1 MLDYKPNMVLTS
13 DKEYKVVGTRPV
25 RHDGADKVTGLA
37 RYSAD
42 LNLPGMLYG
51 KVLRSPHAHA
61 RIKSIDTGKAEAM
74 PGVRAVITGADIVE
88 PAGRASDLAEG
99 AMINFK
105 FLSNNVMAQDKALY
119 KGHAIAAVAAVSA
132 HIAEEALAQI
142 DVEYEAL
149 PPVMHAREAMAE
161 GATLVHERLAALNTA
176 ATRAGGVLDD
186 DDASA
191 GTNIANHFEFRRGD
205 LDAGF
210 AAADEVV
217 ERSVSTS
224 AVHQG
229 YIEPHSGTAM
239 WHDDGSLT
247 VWSSSQGHFTVRDH
261 TARLVGV
268 PVSKVKAIPMEIG
281 GGFGAK
287 LAVYM
292 EPLAAL
298 LARKAHAPVKVAM
311 SRTEV
316 FEATG
321 PTSGTEISCR
331 IGATNDGKIT
341 AAEVRL
347 IFEAGAFPGSPVPG
361 AANCVLAAYD
371 IDNTCIEGYDIVVNR
386 PKTAAYRAPG
396 SPAAAYCVEVALD
409 ELAGKL
415 GIDPVDL
422 RLMNSAK
429 EGTRRPTGPLTPKV
443 GYIETLEAT
452 KAHPHYAAAL
462 EHKGGDG
469 KRYGRG
475 VAAGFWGN
483 NTGPSAAVAL
493 VNPDGTVTLTEGSPD
508 IGGTRASVSQQ
519 LAETLG
525 IPVEDVRPQI
535 GDTDSIG
542 FTSNTGGSSVT
553 FKTGFAAYTAAQDV
567 KQQMMARAARIWEVE
582 PEDVLYEDGVLKH
595 RADDQLQMTFRQLA
609 ARQVPTGGPIV
620 GRGGVNPGGAGPCI
634 GVHIVDVAVDEDTG
648 KVDIVRYTAVQDAG
662 KAIHPSYVEGQIQGG
677 AVQGIGWA
685 LNEEYYIND
694 AGHMVNSSFLDY
706 RMPTSLDLPM
716 IDTCIVEVD
725 NPNHPYGVRGVGE
738 VPIVP
743 PMAAIAN
750 AINDAVGVRMTVLP
764 MNPGNVLEALWAND
778 KDKAGA

>member
-61 RIKSIDTGKAEAM
+61 RIKSIDTGKAAAM

-595 RADDQLQMTFRQLA
+595 RADDQLQLTFRQLA

-764 MNPGNVLEALWAND
+764 MNPGNVLEALWASD
-778 KDKAGA
+778 KDKGGA

>member
-61 RIKSIDTGKAEAM
+61 RIKAMDTSKAQAL
-74 PGVRAVITGADIVE
+74 PGVRAVVTGADIVE

-99 AMINFK
+99 AMVNFK

-132 HIAEEALAQI
+132 HAAEEALALI
-142 DVEYEAL
+142 DVEYETL
-149 PPVMHAREAMAE
+149 PPVMHARDAMAAD
-161 GATLVHERLAALNTA
+161 ATLVHERLAGLNTA

-186 DDASA
+186 DDGAA
-191 GTNIANHFEFRRGD
+191 GTNIANHFEFNMGN
-205 LDAGF
+205 LDDGF
-210 AAADEVV
+210 AAADVVV
-217 ERSVSTS
+217 ERSVNTS

-292 EPLAAL
+292 EPIAAL

-341 AAEVRL
+341 AAEVNL

-371 IDNTCIEGYDIVVNR
+371 IPNTRIEGYDIVVNR

-396 SPAAAYCVEVALD
+396 SPAAAFCVEVALD
-409 ELAGKL
+409 ELADRL
-415 GIDPVDL
+415 GIDPIDL

-452 KAHPHYAAAL
+452 KAHPHYSAP
-462 EHKGGDG
+462 KDG
-469 KRYGRG
+469 KRRGRG
-475 VAAGFWGN
+475 VASGFWGN

-519 LAETLG
+519 LAEVLG
-525 IPVEDVRPQI
+525 IAVEDVRPQI

-567 KQQMMARAARIWEVE
+567 KQQMIARAARIWEVE
-582 PEDVLYEDGVLKH
+582 PDDVRYEDGVLKH

-634 GVHIVDVAVDEDTG
+634 GVHIVDVEVDEDTG

-750 AINDAVGVRMTVLP
+750 AINDAIGVRLTMLP
-764 MNPGNVLEALWAND
+764 MNPGNVLEALWGKN
-778 KDKAGA
+778 GG

>member
-1 MLDYKPNMVLTS
+1 MPDYTPNMVLTS

-61 RIKSIDTGKAEAM
+61 RIKSIDTSKAAAM
-74 PGVRAVITGADIVE
+74 PGVRAVVTGADIVE
-88 PAGRASDLAEG
+88 PNGRASDLAEG
-99 AMINFK
+99 AMVNFK
-105 FLSNNVMAQDKALY
+105 FLSNNIMAQDKALY
-119 KGHAIAAVAAVSA
+119 KGHAIAAVAAVNA
-132 HIAEEALAQI
+132 HLAEEALSQI
-142 DVEYEAL
+142 AVEYEVL
-149 PPVMHAREAMAE
+149 PPVMHAGEAMADD
-161 GATLVHERLAALNTA
+161 ATLIHERLAAFHTA
-176 ATRAGGVLDD
+176 GTRAGGVLDD
-186 DDASA
+186 DDDTA
-191 GTNIANHFEFRRGD
+191 GTNVANHFEFRMGD
-205 LDAGF
+205 MDAGF
-210 AAADEVV
+210 AEADVIV

-229 YIEPHSGTAM
+229 YIEPHAGTAM

-247 VWSSSQGHFTVRDH
+247 IWSSSQGHFTVRDH
-261 TARLVGV
+261 TARLVGI

-292 EPLAAL
+292 EPVAAL
-298 LARKAHAPVKVAM
+298 LARKAHAPVKLAM
-311 SRTEV
+311 NRTEV

-321 PTSGTEISCR
+321 PTSGTEISCK

-341 AAEVRL
+341 AAEVHL

-371 IDNTCIEGYDIVVNR
+371 IANTWIEGYDIVVNR

-409 ELAGKL
+409 ELAEKL
-415 GIDPVDL
+415 GIDAIDL

-443 GYIETLEAT
+443 GYVETLEAT
-452 KAHPHYAAAL
+452 KSHPHYGAP
-462 EHKGGDG
+462 KG
-469 KRYGRG
+469 KRQGRG
-475 VAAGFWGN
+475 VASGFWGN

-519 LAETLG
+519 LAEVLG
-525 IPVEDVRPQI
+525 IPVEDVNPQI

-553 FKTGFAAYTAAQDV
+553 FKTGYAAYTAAQDV
-567 KQQMMARAARIWEVE
+567 KQQMIARAARIWEVE

-595 RADDQLQMTFRQLA
+595 RADDQLQMTFQQLA

-634 GVHIVDVAVDEDTG
+634 GVHIVDVEVDEDTG
-648 KVDIVRYTAVQDAG
+648 KVEVVRYTAVQDAG

-685 LNEEYYIND
+685 LNEEYYTND
-694 AGHMVNSSFLDY
+694 QGHMVNSSFLDY

-725 NPNHPYGVRGVGE
+725 NPAHPFGVRGVGE

-750 AINDAVGVRMTVLP
+750 AIYDAIGVRLTVLP
-764 MNPGNVLEALWAND
+764 MNPGNVLEALWAKNG
-778 KDKAGA
+778 K

>member
-74 PGVRAVITGADIVE
+74 PGVRAIITGADIVE

-149 PPVMHAREAMAE
+149 PPVMHAREAMSE

-750 AINDAVGVRMTVLP
+750 AINDAIGVRMTVLP

-778 KDKAGA
+778 RDKVGG

>member
-1 MLDYKPNMVLTS
+1 MTLDYKPNIVLAN
-13 DKEYKVVGTRPV
+13 DREYKVVGTRPV

-61 RIKSIDTGKAEAM
+61 RINSIDTARAAAL
-74 PGVRAVITGADIVE
+74 PGVRAIVTGADIVE
-88 PAGRASDLAEG
+88 PTGRASDLAEG

-105 FLSNNVMAQDKALY
+105 FLSNNIMAQDKALY
-119 KGHAIAAVAAVSA
+119 KGHAIAAVAAVNA
-132 HIAEEALAQI
+132 HVAEEALALI
-142 DVEYEAL
+142 DVDYAVL
-149 PPVMHAREAMAE
+149 PPVMHASDAMAD
-161 GATLVHERLAALNTA
+161 GATLVHERLAALNTP

-186 DDASA
+186 DDAAA
-191 GTNIANHFEFRRGD
+191 GTNIANHFEFNMGS
-205 LDAGF
+205 LDDGF
-210 AAADEVV
+210 AAAEIIV
-217 ERSVSTS
+217 ERSVQTS

-247 VWSSSQGHFTVRDH
+247 IWSSSQGHFTVRDH

-268 PVSKVKAIPMEIG
+268 PVSSVKAIPMEIG

-298 LARKAHAPVKVAM
+298 LARKCHAPVKVSM
-311 SRTEV
+311 NRTEV

-321 PTSGTEISCR
+321 PTSGTEIYCK
-331 IGATNDGKIT
+331 IGATSDGKIT
-341 AAEVRL
+341 AADVQM

-371 IDNTCIEGYDIVVNR
+371 IANTHIEGYDIVVNR

-409 ELAGKL
+409 ELAEKL
-415 GIDPVDL
+415 GIDPIDL

-443 GYIETLEAT
+443 GYVETLEAS
-452 KAHPHYAAAL
+452 KAHPHYTAP
-462 EHKGGDG
+462 KDG
-469 KRYGRG
+469 KYRGRG
-475 VAAGFWGN
+475 FAAGFWGN
-483 NTGPSAAVAL
+483 NTGPSAAVA
-493 VNPDGTVTLTEGSPD
+493 VVAPDGKVSLTEGSPD
-508 IGGTRASVSQQ
+508 IGGTRASIAQQ
-519 LAETLG
+519 FAEVLG
-525 IPVEDVRPQI
+525 IPVEDVNPQI

-567 KQQMMARAARIWEVE
+567 KQQMISRAARIWEVT
-582 PEDVLYEDGVLKH
+582 EDDVVFEDGVFTH
-595 RADDQLQMTFRQLA
+595 RADDQLRLTFQQLA

-620 GRGGVNPGGAGPCI
+620 GRGGVNPGGAGPAIAC
-634 GVHIVDVAVDEDTG
+634 HIVDVAVDVDTG
-648 KVDIVRYTAVQDAG
+648 KVDIIRYTAIQDAG

-677 AVQGIGWA
+677 VVQGIGWA

-694 AGHMVNSSFLDY
+694 QGHMVNSSFLDY
-706 RMPTSLDLPM
+706 RMPVSLDLPM
-716 IDTCIVEVD
+716 IDTVIVEVD

-750 AINDAVGVRMTVLP
+750 AIYDAIGVRLTVLP
-764 MNPGNVLEALWAND
+764 MNPGNVLEALWA
-778 KDKAGA
+778 KDSS

>member
-1 MLDYKPNMVLTS
+1 MMDYKPNMVLTS
-13 DKEYKVVGTRPV
+13 DQEYKVVGTRPV

-42 LNLPGMLYG
+42 LNLPGMLHG

-61 RIKSIDTGKAEAM
+61 RIKSIDTGKAAAM
-74 PGVRAVITGADIVE
+74 PGVRAVVTGADIVE

-99 AMINFK
+99 AMVNFK

-119 KGHAIAAVAAVSA
+119 KGHAVAAVAAVNP
-132 HIAEEALAQI
+132 HVAEEALALI
-142 DVEYEAL
+142 DVDYEAL
-149 PPVMHAREAMAE
+149 PPVMHARDAMADR
-161 GATLVHERLAALNTA
+161 ATLVHERLAALNTA

-191 GTNIANHFEFRRGD
+191 GTNIANHFEFRMGD

-210 AAADEVV
+210 AAADRIVT
-217 ERSVSTS
+217 RRVSTS

-229 YIEPHSGTAM
+229 YIEPHSGTAL

-268 PVSKVKAIPMEIG
+268 PVSRVKAVPMEIG

-292 EPLAAL
+292 EPIAAL

-347 IFEAGAFPGSPVPG
+347 VFEAGAFPGSPVPG

-371 IDNTCIEGYDIVVNR
+371 IANTYIEGYDIVVNR

-415 GIDPVDL
+415 GIDPIDF

-462 EHKGGDG
+462 EHTGSDG

-483 NTGPSAAVAL
+483 NTGPAAAVAL

-519 LAETLG
+519 LAEVLG
-525 IPVEDVRPQI
+525 IPVADVRPQI

-764 MNPGNVLEALWAND
+764 MNPGNVLEALWAGN
-778 KDKAGA
+778 GS

>member
-1 MLDYKPNMVLTS
+1 MPDYTPNMVLTS

-25 RHDGADKVTGLA
+25 RHDGADKVTGIA

-61 RIKSIDTGKAEAM
+61 RIRSIDTSKAEAM
-74 PGVRAVITGADIVE
+74 PGVRAVVTGADIVE

-105 FLSNNVMAQDKALY
+105 FLSNNIMAQDKALY
-119 KGHAIAAVAAVSA
+119 KGHALAAVAAINPHV
-132 HIAEEALAQI
+132 AEEALALI
-142 DVEYEAL
+142 DVDYEVV
-149 PPVMHAREAMAE
+149 PPVMHARDAMAE
-161 GATLVHERLAALNTA
+161 GATLVHERLAALNSA

-186 DDASA
+186 DDGST
-191 GTNIANHFEFRRGD
+191 GTNIANRFEFRMGD

-210 AAADEVV
+210 GEADVVV

-239 WHDDGSLT
+239 WHQDGSLT
-247 VWSSSQGHFTVRDH
+247 IWSSSQGHFTVREH
-261 TARLVGV
+261 TARLVGI

-298 LARKAHAPVKVAM
+298 LAQKAHAPVKVAM
-311 SRTEV
+311 NRTEV

-321 PTSGTEISCR
+321 PTSGTEISCK

-341 AAEVRL
+341 AAEVHL
-347 IFEAGAFPGSPVPG
+347 VFEAGAFPGSPVAG

-371 IDNTCIEGYDIVVNR
+371 IANTYIEGYDIVVNR

-409 ELAGKL
+409 ELAEKL
-415 GIDPVDL
+415 GIDPIDL
-422 RLMNSAK
+422 RVINSAR

-443 GYIETLEAT
+443 GYVETLEAT
-452 KAHPHYAAAL
+452 KSHPHYAAA
-462 EHKGGDG
+462 KNG
-469 KRYGRG
+469 KRVGRG
-475 VAAGFWGN
+475 VASGFWGN

-519 LAETLG
+519 FAEVLG
-525 IPVEDVRPQI
+525 IAAEDVHPQI

-567 KQQMMARAARIWEVE
+567 KQQMIARAARIWEVE
-582 PEDVLYEDGVLKH
+582 PEDVLYEDGALKH
-595 RADDQLQMTFRQLA
+595 RSDDQLQMTFQQLA

-634 GVHIVDVAVDEDTG
+634 GVHIVDVEVDEDTG
-648 KVDIVRYTAVQDAG
+648 KVDVVRYTAVQDAG

-685 LNEEYYIND
+685 LNEEYYISD
-694 AGHMVNSSFLDY
+694 QGHMLNSSFLDY

-750 AINDAVGVRMTVLP
+750 AIYDAIGVRMTVLP
-764 MNPGNVLEALWAND
+764 MNPGNVLEALWE
-778 KDKAGA
+778 KTGS